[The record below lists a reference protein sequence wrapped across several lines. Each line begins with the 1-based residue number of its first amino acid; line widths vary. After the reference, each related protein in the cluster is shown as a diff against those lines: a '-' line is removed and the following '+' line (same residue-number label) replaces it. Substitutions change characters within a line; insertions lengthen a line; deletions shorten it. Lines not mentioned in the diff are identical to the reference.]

1 MALTEEAEVSASEG
15 CWSGGARNGR
25 RGDRVKATSTRA
37 VAPASK
43 KSPRPIENQIQQGA
57 FTRSAPRRAAPFM
70 GGNPVTDN
78 RWELAV
84 VTLVAIAVFFSVWH
98 LVAP

>member
-1 MALTEEAEVSASEG
+1 MIE
-15 CWSGGARNGR
+15 
-25 RGDRVKATSTRA
+25 VKATSNEGCGAGVKKAPDPSKTKFSRARSLDRRRA
-37 VAPASK
+37 V
-43 KSPRPIENQIQQGA
+43 
-57 FTRSAPRRAAPFM
+57 RRLSW

-98 LVAP
+98 LVAPLIG